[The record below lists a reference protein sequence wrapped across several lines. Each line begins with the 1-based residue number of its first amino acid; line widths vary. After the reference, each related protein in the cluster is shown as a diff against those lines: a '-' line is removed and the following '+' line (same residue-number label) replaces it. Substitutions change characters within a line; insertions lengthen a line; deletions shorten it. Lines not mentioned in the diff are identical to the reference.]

1 MAQNLQLLKR
11 RIKTSQNIAQISKA
25 MEMIS
30 ASKIKRAQT
39 QASNNKPYTERISSM
54 VDRVVRNADTEKFI
68 HPYITS
74 NDSPTTLVIAISPD
88 RGLCGSLNTNLFK
101 KTQELENEKVK
112 IVTVGKKIGHYS
124 ARFNFELLA
133 SYPMGNTLPD
143 YSLVF
148 QLKKLIDEGL
158 ENKEFSKVNLL
169 YADFVSLFTQTPTIK
184 TLLPFSMEQLGELP
198 DDDENSLFEPG
209 QEQLLTELLPY
220 YLEVQLYNALL
231 QAYTSEQAARMMAMQ
246 NAKKNAFD
254 IADYLTLVYNKS
266 RQERITNEILDLA
279 NSKQLQA

>member
-39 QASNNKPYTERISSM
+39 QASNNKPYTERINSI
-54 VDRVVRNADTEKFI
+54 VDRVVRNADTEKFT
-68 HPYITS
+68 HPYITE

-101 KTQELENEKVK
+101 KISELENEKVK
-112 IVTVGKKIGHYS
+112 IVTIGKRIGNFS
-124 ARFNFELLA
+124 ARFEFELLA
-133 SYPMGNTLPD
+133 SYQMGNTLPD
-143 YSLVF
+143 YSLVY
-148 QLKKLIDEGL
+148 QVKRIIDEGL
-158 ENKEFSKVNLL
+158 ENKTFSRVSLL
-169 YADFVSLFTQTPTIK
+169 YADFVSLFTQQPIIK
-184 TLLPFSMEQLGELP
+184 TLLPFSMEKLGELP
-198 DDDENSLFEPG
+198 DEDENSLFEPG
-209 QEQLLTELLPY
+209 QDELLTELLPY

-279 NSKQLQA
+279 NSKQLQ

>member
-39 QASNNKPYTERISSM
+39 QASNNKPYTERINNI
-54 VDRVVRNADTEKFI
+54 VNRVVKNADTEQFT
-68 HPYITS
+68 HPYISLNESDTS
-74 NDSPTTLVIAISPD
+74 LVIAISPD
-88 RGLCGSLNTNLFK
+88 RGLCGSLNTNIYK
-101 KTQELENEKVK
+101 KLNELEGKNVK
-112 IVTVGKKIGHYS
+112 IVTIGKKIGHYS

-148 QLKKLIDEGL
+148 QLKKIIDEGL
-158 ENKEFSKVNLL
+158 AANTFSKVSLL
-169 YADFVSLFTQTPTIK
+169 YADFVSLFTQQPVIK
-184 TLLPFSMEQLGELP
+184 ELLPFSMEGLGE
-198 DDDENSLFEPG
+198 DQQEDSNSLFEPA
-209 QEQLLTELLPY
+209 QEKLLTELLPY
-220 YLEVQLYNALL
+220 YLETQLYNALL

-279 NSKQLQA
+279 NSQRI

>member
-30 ASKIKRAQT
+30 ASKIKKAQT
-39 QASNNKPYTERISSM
+39 QASNSKPYTERINNM
-54 VDRVVRNADTEKFI
+54 VDRVVRNADTEKFS
-68 HPYITS
+68 HPYING
-74 NDSPTTLVIAISPD
+74 NDSESTLVIAFSPD
-88 RGLCGSLNTNLFK
+88 RGLCGSLNTNIYK
-101 KTQELENEKVK
+101 KLHELENEKVK
-112 IVTVGKKIGHYS
+112 IVTIGKKISHYS
-124 ARFNFELLA
+124 ARLNFELLA
-133 SYPMGNTLPD
+133 SYHMGNTLPD

-148 QLKKLIDEGL
+148 QLKKIIDEGL
-158 ENKEFSKVNLL
+158 ENKAFSKVNLL
-169 YADFVSLFTQTPTIK
+169 YADFVSLFTQQPIIK
-184 TLLPFSMEQLGELP
+184 TLLPFSMSTLGELP
-198 DDDENSLFEPG
+198 DDDNNDSLFEPG
-209 QEQLLTELLPY
+209 QEKLLTELLPY

-279 NSKQLQA
+279 NSKQI

>member
-30 ASKIKRAQT
+30 ASKIKKAQT
-39 QASNNKPYTERISSM
+39 RASNNKPYTERINHI
-54 VDRVVRNADTEKFI
+54 VNRVVKNADTEKFA
-68 HPYITS
+68 HPYISS
-74 NDSPTTLVIAISPD
+74 NDSPNTLVIAISPD
-88 RGLCGSLNTNLFK
+88 RGLCGSLNTNIFK
-101 KTQELENEKVK
+101 KIHELENERVK
-112 IVTVGKKIGHYS
+112 LITVGKKIGHYS
-124 ARFNFELLA
+124 ARFDFDLLA

-148 QLKKLIDEGL
+148 QLKKLINEGL
-158 ENKEFSKVNLL
+158 ENKTFSKVSIL
-169 YADFVSLFTQTPTIK
+169 YADFLSLFTQKPTIK
-184 TLLPFSMEQLGELP
+184 TLIPFDLTGLENA
-198 DDDENSLFEPG
+198 DESEFNSLFEPS
-209 QEQLLTELLPY
+209 QNELLTELLPY
-220 YLEVQLYNALL
+220 YLEVQIYNSLL

-279 NSKQLQA
+279 NSKQL

>member
-30 ASKIKRAQT
+30 ASKIKKAQT
-39 QASNNKPYTERISSM
+39 RASNNKPYTERINHI
-54 VDRVVRNADTEKFI
+54 VNRVVKNADTEKFA
-68 HPYITS
+68 HPYISS
-74 NDSPTTLVIAISPD
+74 NDSPNTLVIAISPD
-88 RGLCGSLNTNLFK
+88 RGLCGSLNTNIFK
-101 KTQELENEKVK
+101 KIHELENERVK
-112 IVTVGKKIGHYS
+112 LITVGKKIGHYS
-124 ARFNFELLA
+124 ARFDFDLLA

-148 QLKKLIDEGL
+148 QLKKLINEGL
-158 ENKEFSKVNLL
+158 ENKTFSKVSIL
-169 YADFVSLFTQTPTIK
+169 YADFLSLFTQKPTIK
-184 TLLPFSMEQLGELP
+184 TLIPFDLTGLENS
-198 DDDENSLFEPG
+198 DESEFNSLFEPS
-209 QEQLLTELLPY
+209 QSELLTELLPY
-220 YLEVQLYNALL
+220 YLEVQIYNSLL

-279 NSKQLQA
+279 NSKQL

>member
-30 ASKIKRAQT
+30 ASKIKKAQT
-39 QASNNKPYTERISSM
+39 RASNNKPYAERINHI
-54 VDRVVRNADTEKFI
+54 VNKVVKSADTEKFT
-68 HPYITS
+68 HPYISS
-74 NDSPTTLVIAISPD
+74 NDSPNTLVIAISPD
-88 RGLCGSLNTNLFK
+88 RGLCGSLNTNIFK
-101 KTQELENEKVK
+101 KIHEIENEKIK

-148 QLKKLIDEGL
+148 QLKKLINEGL
-158 ENKEFSKVNLL
+158 ENKTFSKVSIL
-169 YADFVSLFTQTPTIK
+169 YADFLSLFTQKPTIK
-184 TLLPFSMEQLGELP
+184 TLIPFNLGDIDNNDENEL
-198 DDDENSLFEPG
+198 NSLFEPSQHG
-209 QEQLLTELLPY
+209 LLTELLPY
-220 YLEVQLYNALL
+220 YLEVQLYNPLL
-231 QAYTSEQAARMMAMQ
+231 QAYTSEQAARMIAMQ

-279 NSKQLQA
+279 NSKQI

>member
-54 VDRVVRNADTEKFI
+54 VDRVVRNADTNKFS
-68 HPYITS
+68 HQYITG
-74 NDSPTTLVIAISPD
+74 NDSENTLVIAISPD
-88 RGLCGSLNTNLFK
+88 RGLCGSLNTNLL
-101 KTQELENEKVK
+101 KTIGELKGDKVK
-112 IVTVGKKIGHYS
+112 IVAVGKKIGQFA
-124 ARFNFELLA
+124 ARLNFELLA
-133 SYPMGNTLPD
+133 SYPMGNSLPD

-148 QLKKLIDEGL
+148 QLKKIINEGL
-158 ENKEFSKVNLL
+158 ENKSFSKVSLL
-169 YADFVSLFTQTPTIK
+169 YADFVSLFTQTPTVK
-184 TLLPFSMEQLGELP
+184 TLLPFSLEKLGELP
-198 DDDENSLFEPG
+198 DEDENSLFEPG
-209 QEQLLTELLPY
+209 QELLLTELLPY
-220 YLEVQLYNALL
+220 YLEIQLYNALL

-279 NSKQLQA
+279 NSKQLQ

>member
-30 ASKIKRAQT
+30 ASKIKRAQI

-54 VDRVVRNADTEKFI
+54 VDRVVRNADTNKFS
-68 HPYITS
+68 HQYITG
-74 NDSPTTLVIAISPD
+74 NDSENTLVIAISPD
-88 RGLCGSLNTNLFK
+88 RGLCGSLNTNLL
-101 KTQELENEKVK
+101 KTIGELKGDKVK
-112 IVTVGKKIGHYS
+112 IVAVGKKIGQFA
-124 ARFNFELLA
+124 ARLNFELLA
-133 SYPMGNTLPD
+133 SYPMGNSLPD

-148 QLKKLIDEGL
+148 QLKKIINEGL
-158 ENKEFSKVNLL
+158 ENKSFSKVSLL
-169 YADFVSLFTQTPTIK
+169 YADFVSLFTQTPTVK
-184 TLLPFSMEQLGELP
+184 TLLPFSLEKLGELP
-198 DDDENSLFEPG
+198 DEDENSLFEPG
-209 QEQLLTELLPY
+209 QELLLTELLPY
-220 YLEVQLYNALL
+220 YLEIQLYNALL

-279 NSKQLQA
+279 NSKQLQQ